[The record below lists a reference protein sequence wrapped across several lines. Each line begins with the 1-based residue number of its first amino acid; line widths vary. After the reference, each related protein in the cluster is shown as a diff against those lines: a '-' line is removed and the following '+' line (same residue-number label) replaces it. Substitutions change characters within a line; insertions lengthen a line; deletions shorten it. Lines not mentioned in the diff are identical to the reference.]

1 MKPLA
6 RREIIGTLVSLT
18 EYSELL
24 DTIDAAIARHER
36 MTICCAPASTLIFA
50 RRDPA
55 LRAALAAADVV
66 TPDGIGVVH
75 AARLLGERLDDRV
88 YGPDLMLMQCERAAR
103 SGHRVW
109 LYGGHD
115 VAALGELRARLT
127 ERFPGLEFVGWECP
141 PFRPPTDQERRRT
154 AERINEARA
163 DLVWVGLGSPKQ
175 ELWMHSMRPLLNAP
189 VLCGVGAAFDFHA
202 GRVSQA
208 PRWLRDHGLEWLFR
222 LVLEPLRLGRR
233 YLSTLPQFA
242 VLVLAQSLRER
253 RRR

>member
-1 MKPLA
+1 MRPLA
-6 RREIIGTLVSLT
+6 RREIIGTSVSMT
-18 EYSELL
+18 EYAELL
-24 DTIDAAIARHER
+24 DAIDAVIIGRER
-36 MTICCAPASTLIFA
+36 ITICCAPASTLIFA

-55 LRAALAAADVV
+55 LRAALSAADVV

-75 AARLLGERLDDRV
+75 AARLLGERIEDRV

-103 SGHRVW
+103 NGHRVW

-115 VAALGELRARLT
+115 EAALGELRARLA
-127 ERFPGLEFVGWECP
+127 ERFPGLEIAGWECP
-141 PFRPPTDQERRRT
+141 PFRPPTDDELRRT
-154 AERINEARA
+154 AERIDQARA
-163 DLVWVGLGSPKQ
+163 DIVWVGLGSPKQ
-175 ELWMHSMRPLLNAP
+175 ELWMHSARPLLDAP

-222 LVLEPLRLGRR
+222 LVREPLRLGRR
-233 YLSTLPQFA
+233 YLGTLPHFA
-242 VLVLAQSLRER
+242 VLVLTQALKER